1 MELRQISAAAHK
13 KQGGDRQVAACDLQ
27 LSRTSLWRRLAVLAN
42 LRELRET
49 AKIAVKRDWVEASEF
64 RETPG
69 RVKNKMMELLL
80 QGMES
85 IAEK

>member
-1 MELRQISAAAHK
+1 MPPLTKNKAVIARWRPAISNFLELHF
-13 KQGGDRQVAACDLQ
+13 GEDWPY
-27 LSRTSLWRRLAVLAN
+27 SRTF
-42 LRELRET
+42 RELRET